1 MPTGQE
7 SAGVRGRE
15 PLVRIHAD
23 HGRGEL
29 FRSYLRGRTAFWA
42 FFAGVAASFL
52 YGAWKRDPLIM
63 AAGPAAVALG
73 VTGIAWFM
81 ADRAAAERFYRGF
94 ARSVGLGYA
103 RTFAL
108 LSLTPLLGAGNR
120 RQAEHWMYGTLPGD
134 LPGGVGHFVWER
146 IERES
151 DGERKV
157 RERNRF
163 TLCVADLEPS
173 MALFKGVFL
182 RPRRGF
188 IASHSDWLKD
198 TRTRS
203 LEVESAA
210 FTERYELL
218 ITSDQDEVILRRLL
232 SPTLVSWLAKHPLA
246 PGLELKAGALVVFVP
261 DAIEDAGNLTYL
273 VDATRHIASRVLGE
287 VEEERVRHS
296 RTRSPAA

>member
-1 MPTGQE
+1 M
-7 SAGVRGRE
+7 
-15 PLVRIHAD
+15 HAD
-23 HGRGEL
+23 HGQGEL
-29 FRSYLRGRTAFWA
+29 FRSYLRSRTAFWA
-42 FFAGVAASFL
+42 LFAGVAAAFL

-63 AAGPAAVALG
+63 AAGPAGVVLA
-73 VTGIAWFM
+73 VTGVAWFM

-94 ARSVGLGYA
+94 ARNVGLLYA
-103 RTFAL
+103 SRFEL
-108 LSLTPLLGAGNR
+108 LALTPLLGAGNR
-120 RQAEHWMYGTLPGD
+120 RQARHWMYGKLPGD

-146 IERES
+146 IERDS
-151 DGERKV
+151 DGDKKV

-188 IASHSDWLKD
+188 IASHSDWLED

-210 FTERYELL
+210 FTERCQLL
-218 ITSDQDEVILRRLL
+218 IAGDQDEVVLRRLL
-232 SPTLVSWLAKHPLA
+232 SPTLVNWLANHPLT

-261 DAIEDAGNLTYL
+261 YAIEDAGNLTYL
-273 VDATRHIASRVLGE
+273 IDATRHIASRVLNE
-287 VEEERVRHS
+287 VEEDRLR
-296 RTRSPAA
+296 AA